1 MKYLLPVLSALLLSC
16 GGMAQAQ
23 EPASEAAKIEKDAQS
38 INPGIV
44 SYTVSSGYQKGPNAL
59 EVLLPDNFSRDK
71 KYAVIYVLPVNTGT
85 KGNWGSGIV
94 EMQKANLQNT
104 YGVIVVA
111 PAFDTE
117 PWYGDN
123 PAAPKVRQSA
133 YVLDVVIPF
142 IDREYPTVAE
152 GKGRM
157 VLGFSKSGLGAMS
170 LFLRNLEIFGKV
182 AVFDA
187 ATGPDSQ
194 EIFKTWGFA
203 ESYGSR
209 ENFDKYD
216 PMLLLGKAAPKLK
229 GGPRRIVM
237 MAGGP
242 GSRLG
247 VDMMQTRMR
256 DGGIPFV
263 YVLGSNMGHSW
274 NTGWL
279 PLAVAALMSL

>member
-1 MKYLLPVLSALLLSC
+1 MKKPIFLCGIFLLL
-16 GGMAQAQ
+16 GGARAQA
-23 EPASEAAKIEKDAQS
+23 ESTAKIEKDAQS
-38 INPGIV
+38 INAGIA
-44 SYTVSSGYQKGPNAL
+44 SYTVSSAYQKGPNAL

-71 KYAVIYVLPVNTGT
+71 KYPVIYVLPVNTGT

-94 EMQKANLQNT
+94 EMQKANLHNI
-104 YGVIVVA
+104 YNVICVA
-111 PAFDTE
+111 PAVDSE

-123 PAAPKVRQSA
+123 PDNPKVRQSA

-142 IDREYPTVAE
+142 IDREYPTIAE
-152 GKGRM
+152 AKGRM

-170 LFLRNLEIFGKV
+170 LFLRNLETFGKV

-187 ATGPDSQ
+187 ATGPASQ

-203 ESYGSR
+203 ESYGTR
-209 ENFDKYD
+209 ENFDNYD
-216 PMLLLGKAAPKLK
+216 PLLLLEKAAPILK
-229 GGPRRIVM
+229 GGSRRIVM

-247 VDMMQTRMR
+247 VDMMVTHMQ
-256 DGGIPFV
+256 DGNIPFV
-263 YVLGSNMGHSW
+263 YILGSNMGHSW

-279 PLAVAALMSL
+279 PIAAGALMCP